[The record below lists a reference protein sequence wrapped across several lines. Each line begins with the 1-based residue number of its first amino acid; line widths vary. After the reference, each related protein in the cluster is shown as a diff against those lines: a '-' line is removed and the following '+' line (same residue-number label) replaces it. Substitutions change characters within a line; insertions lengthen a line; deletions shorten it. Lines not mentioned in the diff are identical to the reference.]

1 MLKKIIFLGLFL
13 LILLPISEAQVC
25 GTTGDQ
31 VMERL
36 QQNKQALYNSPIIP
50 RSIRYLP
57 VKFHIVS
64 RTDGTGGVPE
74 AQIFDML
81 CTVNADFLE
90 MNLQFYIKD
99 GDFNYL
105 ANSAIYDLIL
115 DSNHPD
121 ATVSP
126 NIIRNIMSAN
136 KDDDA
141 LNIWMVKDIII
152 DAEQTGNTLG
162 FYATDPDLDWVVLLN
177 NEVRG
182 SSITLAHELGHFF
195 SLPHP
200 FNGWDRDP
208 YDADKHGNPVQA
220 NSPGSSTFQII
231 PTEKMDGSNC
241 ETAGDF
247 ICDTPPDYNFA
258 GVNCN
263 WTQEI
268 QDPSGTIVD
277 PEEKLMMGYFLCSKD
292 DYFFTDMQQQIMI
305 QDAAS
310 SSRNYLVTAPDLV
323 TTQLQENT
331 SLVFPSSNEV
341 LTYFQ
346 NLELEWTAIPGAT
359 QYLIEIDRLPT
370 FVFQKQSFFVKDAN
384 FLELNNLEPNKKYY
398 WRVKAYN
405 NYSTCQ
411 PFTSALA
418 FTTGDSPTA
427 VRDIDFISKWN
438 LSPNPL
444 TVSQPL
450 QLGFTAEKAFDA
462 NIRLFSLNGQEV
474 IPLQSFRFQAGI
486 NKVAVAV
493 PNLKNGVYLVAM
505 ESTEGV
511 RTERIIIAR

>member
-1 MLKKIIFLGLFL
+1 MLKKIILLGLSL
-13 LILLPISEAQVC
+13 LILLPASIAQVC
-25 GTTGDQ
+25 GTTGNE

-36 QQNKQALYNSPIIP
+36 QQNKQSLYNTPIIP

-64 RTDGTGGVPE
+64 KTDGSGGVPE
-74 AQIFDML
+74 AQVFDML
-81 CTVNADFLE
+81 CTVNADFSA

-105 ANSAIYDLIL
+105 ANSAVYDLIL
-115 DSNHPD
+115 DSDHPD
-121 ATVSP
+121 ATVNP
-126 NIIRNIMSAN
+126 TIIRNIMRAN
-136 KDDDA
+136 KDNDA
-141 LNIWMVKDIII
+141 LNIWMVKDIIL
-152 DAEQTGNTLG
+152 DADNTGNILG
-162 FYATDPDLDWVVLLN
+162 FYSNADDWVVMLN

-182 SSITLAHELGHFF
+182 SSITLSHELGHFF

-200 FNGWDRDP
+200 FNGWESDP
-208 YDADKHGNPVQA
+208 YDAEKHGNPVQT
-220 NSPGSSTFQII
+220 NSPGFNPFQII

-241 ETAGDF
+241 EVAGDR

-258 GVNCN
+258 GISCS
-263 WTQEI
+263 WSEEI
-268 QDPSGTIVD
+268 QDPTGTIVN
-277 PEEKLMMGYFLCSKD
+277 PEEKLTMGYFPCSKD
-292 DYFFTDMQQQIMI
+292 DYFFTDMQQQLMI

-310 SSRNYLVTAPDLV
+310 SNRNYLAAAPDLV
-323 TTQLQENT
+323 TTTLQEST
-331 SLVFPSSNEV
+331 TLVFPSSNEV
-341 LTYFQ
+341 LTYYQ
-346 NLELEWTAIPGAT
+346 NLELEWTAIAGAT
-359 QYLIEIDRLPT
+359 QYMIEVDRLPT
-370 FVFQKQSFFVKDAN
+370 FVFQKQAFFVKDAN
-384 FLELNNLEPNKKYY
+384 FLELNNLEPGKKYY
-398 WRVKAYN
+398 WRVKPYN

-444 TVSQPL
+444 TISQPL

-474 IPLQSFRFQAGI
+474 TPLQSFRFQAGV
-486 NKVAVAV
+486 NQVAVAV

-505 ESTEGV
+505 ESAEGV